1 MWIILCAW
9 TLTEIFFVTQSLFI
23 LRRIRKNLKVLR
35 YLYKPWTNWLD
46 FDKMGCNNINL
57 KYVVLFILYLL
68 ILIGWEREIHAYPNI
83 YLYMS
88 ATTTNFLIRQS
99 RIIMRFI
106 YCEGKL
112 YKPFALDNFCLS
124 EFFLC
129 NLKFKMIEQHVYS
142 LIGIYFVQS
151 PVLRVQPAFDDVND
165 SMNFSNKS

>member
-1 MWIILCAW
+1 
-9 TLTEIFFVTQSLFI
+9 
-23 LRRIRKNLKVLR
+23 
-35 YLYKPWTNWLD
+35 
-46 FDKMGCNNINL
+46 
-57 KYVVLFILYLL
+57 
-68 ILIGWEREIHAYPNI
+68 
-83 YLYMS
+83 MS

>member
-1 MWIILCAW
+1 
-9 TLTEIFFVTQSLFI
+9 
-23 LRRIRKNLKVLR
+23 
-35 YLYKPWTNWLD
+35 
-46 FDKMGCNNINL
+46 
-57 KYVVLFILYLL
+57 
-68 ILIGWEREIHAYPNI
+68 
-83 YLYMS
+83 
-88 ATTTNFLIRQS
+88 
-99 RIIMRFI
+99 MRFI